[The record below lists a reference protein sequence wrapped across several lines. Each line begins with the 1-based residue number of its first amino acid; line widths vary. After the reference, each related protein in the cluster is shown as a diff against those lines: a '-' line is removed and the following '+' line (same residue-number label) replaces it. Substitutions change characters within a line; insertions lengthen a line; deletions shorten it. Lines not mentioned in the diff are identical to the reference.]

1 MIISLMEKLHLDLA
15 EALTASQ
22 EIGNVGSW
30 LHVWETDEYF
40 WSAGAYR
47 LHALPQTTPMTREL
61 YFSLIYPDDRAAA
74 RECLNRAI
82 QKPGDYLNV
91 YRICVNGNL
100 VWIEDRARSGVDEET
115 GYTYIIG
122 MMHDITAIKEEQLR
136 IERHRFAFEVLTN
149 YLAETTN
156 TNDLQCIVLNASNTI
171 RKVMDVALVGLFVQ
185 SPAELL
191 RIFPPDTAHRQL
203 YSSMADSDYAAS
215 ETIRTGR
222 RVSRSIEQYEH
233 EQVRALLCNL
243 NARMVLSIPIKNDGK
258 TIAALSLT
266 LRKERLTEYE
276 SSFCSTICG
285 YLSAQLKNAMLYHR
299 LETELNERIRTEER
313 NSELQRSVEM
323 EKLKSEFFANLSH
336 EFKTPLNII
345 LSTLELLRRREEK
358 NPPASADG
366 NMRFYRYLE
375 QNAYRLLNL
384 TTNLLDCTKYESG
397 YLDACF
403 ARWDLRALLAELV
416 QSVEGYA
423 LHKNLSLKFICTV
436 PSSTMVV
443 CDRDKIER
451 IVLNLLSNAVKNTPP
466 GGHIALRLCENE
478 DAFLIAVSDTGVGIP
493 QKDLPYIFD
502 KFRVAGNGLI
512 RQNEGTGLGLSIVQA
527 LVTLHG
533 GTISVES
540 EEGCGSTFRCTIS
553 KHLQENACGEQQ
565 SASSAKV
572 NDSLIRMG
580 FAEMEKASKP

>member
-185 SPAELL
+185 SSTELL
-191 RIFPPDTAHRQL
+191 RIFPPDTTHRQL

-233 EQVRALLCNL
+233 EQVRALLSNL

-358 NPPASADG
+358 ILPHLPTAICVFTVIWNKTP
-366 NMRFYRYLE
+366 
-375 QNAYRLLNL
+375 
-384 TTNLLDCTKYESG
+384 T
-397 YLDACF
+397 AC
-403 ARWDLRALLAELV
+403 
-416 QSVEGYA
+416 
-423 LHKNLSLKFICTV
+423 
-436 PSSTMVV
+436 
-443 CDRDKIER
+443 
-451 IVLNLLSNAVKNTPP
+451 
-466 GGHIALRLCENE
+466 
-478 DAFLIAVSDTGVGIP
+478 
-493 QKDLPYIFD
+493 
-502 KFRVAGNGLI
+502 
-512 RQNEGTGLGLSIVQA
+512 
-527 LVTLHG
+527 
-533 GTISVES
+533 
-540 EEGCGSTFRCTIS
+540 
-553 KHLQENACGEQQ
+553 
-565 SASSAKV
+565 
-572 NDSLIRMG
+572 
-580 FAEMEKASKP
+580 